1 MQPLP
6 KCKMSSINEFSE
18 MHSISHSIISGEVL
32 VVVQQIVTVDCIR
45 SG

>member
-6 KCKMSSINEFSE
+6 KCKISSINAFSE
-18 MHSISHSIISGEVL
+18 MHSISYSIISGEVL

-45 SG
+45 SS